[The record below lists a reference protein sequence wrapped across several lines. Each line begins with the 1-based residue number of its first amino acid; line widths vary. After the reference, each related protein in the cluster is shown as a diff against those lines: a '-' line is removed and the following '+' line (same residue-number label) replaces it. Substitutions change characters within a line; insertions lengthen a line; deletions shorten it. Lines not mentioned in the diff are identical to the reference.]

1 MDAVSL
7 RPASDADWQAIRRWL
22 ARPDIQRW
30 WGPSAASEAEVITA
44 LGTEHAI
51 ARMVQVDGV
60 DVGYG
65 HAVDATIW
73 GDDLPGDLEPGTWDL
88 DIFIAEPDYRGRG
101 IGARALQQLRDEVF
115 STTLAVAVSVF
126 PSIENEQAVRAYE
139 KIGFRWKRIWD
150 DPVYGPSWF
159 MVYERPQS

>member
-7 RPASDADWQAIRRWL
+7 RPASDADWLAIRTWL

-101 IGARALQQLRDEVF
+101 YRRASAAAAQRRSLFHDIGGGGLGLSFNRERAGGASLRKDR
-115 STTLAVAVSVF
+115 LSV
-126 PSIENEQAVRAYE
+126 ETDL
-139 KIGFRWKRIWD
+139 G
-150 DPVYGPSWF
+150 
-159 MVYERPQS
+159 